1 MEAFFNPRGIAL
13 IGASAKAGR
22 GGYRILKNLMAGF
35 KGGIYPVNPGNTE
48 IEGLRCYRS
57 VLEVPD
63 PVDLAIVFVPAA
75 RVPAVVRECVQR
87 GIGAAIIESGGF
99 AETGEE
105 GKALQAELV
114 AIHRE
119 TGIRLWGPNCMG
131 LVDAARKHA
140 FSFVMEKIWAEGF
153 ITGKVSLVTQSGFL
167 AAGFLID
174 LMSHAS
180 VGIAKACS
188 IGNKVDVDECD
199 LLEYLIDDPHTG
211 AIGMYLESI
220 RQGRRFVDLC
230 RSTDKPIVVLK
241 GGKSASGARAAMS
254 HTASLAGNG
263 ALVGAALAQAG
274 VVEAEDFHQMMDVCE
289 ALASYP
295 NVAGGGGRVAV
306 LTPSGG
312 AGIVCADFIDRFGLC
327 LARFSP
333 ATRVALAEV
342 FPPWMPAANPVD
354 VWPALELHG
363 PDAYRKA
370 FDALCDDP
378 EVDAILCHFFAL
390 GFIGEDI
397 GALAGAARAAG
408 KPLFCW
414 IIGTVEVVDRV
425 RAVARA
431 HGVPIYRELRRAV
444 ECMAA
449 VLKRRPRS
457 GATAHRVAR
466 DGARRDGAVA
476 CSGSSETM
484 LPGELAGVVASANGA
499 LDEHLSKRILA
510 ACGIAVVEESV
521 VASAEQAAARAA
533 ELGWPVVMKGLVPG
547 QVHKTEMGLVRLGIA
562 TPEQAAGEFT
572 RLDRKMN
579 GAGRVLVQ
587 RQLAGE
593 LELIA
598 GLVRDPQFGPCVM
611 FGLGG
616 VMAEILRDTSFAL
629 APLGDDDALALIAR
643 LESQRLL
650 DGFRGAPAVDRQQL
664 AGVLV
669 RLGALAS
676 ACPRIREIDVNP
688 LIVSAGRAIAV
699 DASVI
704 LGD

>member
-1 MEAFFNPRGIAL
+1 MEAFFNPSGIAL
-13 IGASAKAGR
+13 IGASARPGR

-48 IEGLRCYRS
+48 IEGLACYVS

-75 RVPAVVRECVQR
+75 RVPAVVRQCVER
-87 GIGAAIIESGGF
+87 GIKAVIIESGGF

-114 AIHRE
+114 AIQRQ
-119 TGIRLWGPNCMG
+119 TGVRLWGPNCMG
-131 LVDAARKHA
+131 LVDAVRKYA

-153 ITGKVSLVTQSGFL
+153 ISGEVSLVTQSGFL

-174 LMSHAS
+174 LMSHGS

-199 LLEYLIDDPHTG
+199 ILEYLIGDPHTG

-220 RQGRRFVDLC
+220 PDGRRFIDLC
-230 RSTDKPIVVLK
+230 RLTDKPIVVLK
-241 GGKSASGARAAMS
+241 GGKSEIGARAAMS
-254 HTASLAGNG
+254 HTASMAGNG
-263 ALVGAALAQAG
+263 ALVSAALAQAG
-274 VVEAEDFHQMMDVCE
+274 VAEADDFHQMMDMCQT
-289 ALASYP
+289 LASYP
-295 NVAGGGGRVAV
+295 HVAGRGGRVAV

-312 AGIVCADFIDRFGLC
+312 AGIVSADFIDRVGLH

-333 ATRVALAEV
+333 ATRARLAEV
-342 FPPWMPAANPVD
+342 FPPWMPPSNPVD

-363 PDAYRKA
+363 PAAYRKA
-370 FDALCDDP
+370 FDALCADP

-397 GALAGAARAAG
+397 GSLAIAARAAG

-414 IIGTVEVVDRV
+414 IIGTAEVVDRV
-425 RAVARA
+425 RGVARA
-431 HGVPIYRELRRAV
+431 HGVPVFRELQRAA
-444 ECMAA
+444 ECMAT
-449 VLKRRPRS
+449 VLKRQPRS
-457 GATAHRVAR
+457 GATVDGVAQV
-466 DGARRDGAVA
+466 GASRAAGIGRA
-476 CSGSSETM
+476 GSHDQV
-484 LPGELAGVVASANGA
+484 LPAELAGVVAGASGA

-510 ACGIAVVEESV
+510 ACGIAVVEEIV
-521 VASAEQAAARAA
+521 VASAEEAAARAA
-533 ELGWPVVMKGLVPG
+533 HLGWPVVMKGLAPG
-547 QVHKTEMGLVRLGIA
+547 LVHKTEMGLVRLGIA
-562 TPEQAAGEFT
+562 TPEQAAAEFT
-572 RLDRKMN
+572 RLDEKMN

-587 RQLAGE
+587 RQLAGD

-598 GLVRDPQFGPCVM
+598 GLVRDRQFGPCVM

-616 VMAEILRDTSFAL
+616 VMAEILHDSSFAV
-629 APLGDDDALALIAR
+629 APLGDDDALALIGR

-650 DGFRGAPAVDRQQL
+650 DGFRGAPAVEREHL
-664 AGVLV
+664 AGILV
-669 RLGALAS
+669 RLGALGLAY
-676 ACPRIREIDVNP
+676 PRIREIDVNP